1 MARTTDWNGSRYM
14 ASPRPMYESFFLRA
28 NHPKEAKAFWIRY
41 TLLHTQERGSSPVGE
56 LWVALFDEGR
66 SVMASREVLPLSSCS
81 FASDKLDVAIGS
93 AVLREGEASGQVPW
107 EDSIVRWDLAWESQS
122 KPLFLLQPRMYEG
135 GFPKAKAL
143 VPSPMARFGGTL
155 HMGEDEWSIE
165 EWYGSQNHNWGTQHT
180 DAYAWGQVMGFDTHP
195 QASLECAT
203 AKLKIA
209 GLWTPPLTVA
219 NLRLGRKEYRFDSLL
234 RAFRSAGSFAPFSWS
249 FSVSNGRDL
258 LEGEFSAAQEAFVA
272 LPYGNPSGGTKICLN
287 SKIASVKLRLKPAGG
302 DWVELNTESRGAFEL
317 LDDHG
322 APGVGVDPAHRP
334 QSEPHDIDE

>member
-1 MARTTDWNGSRYM
+1 
-14 ASPRPMYESFFLRA
+14 
-28 NHPKEAKAFWIRY
+28 
-41 TLLHTQERGSSPVGE
+41 
-56 LWVALFDEGR
+56 
-66 SVMASREVLPLSSCS
+66 
-81 FASDKLDVAIGS
+81 
-93 AVLREGEASGQVPW
+93 
-107 EDSIVRWDLAWESQS
+107 VRWDLAWETQS

-143 VPSPMARFGGTL
+143 VPSPMARFRGTL

-165 EWYGSQNHNWGTQHT
+165 EWHGSQNHNWGTQHT
-180 DAYAWGQVMGFDTHP
+180 DAYAWGQVMGFDSHP

-219 NLRLGRKEYRFDSLL
+219 NLRVGGKEYRFDSLL

-258 LEGEFSAAQEAFVA
+258 LEGEFSADQEAFVA

-287 SKIASVKLRLKPAGG
+287 SKIAEVKLRLKPAGE
-302 DWVELNTESRGAFEL
+302 DWVEFYSGCRGAFEL
-317 LDDHG
+317 LDDRG
-322 APGVGVDPAHRP
+322 APGLVVELDSRT
-334 QSEPHDIDE
+334 EPLSHGNEE